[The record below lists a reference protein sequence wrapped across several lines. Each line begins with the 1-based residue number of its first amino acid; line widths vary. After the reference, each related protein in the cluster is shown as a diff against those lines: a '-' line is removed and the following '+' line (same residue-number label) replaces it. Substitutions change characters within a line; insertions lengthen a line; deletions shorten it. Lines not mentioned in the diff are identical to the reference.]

1 MRYAGIIY
9 DDTAA
14 APGLSLTLFTQG
26 CPFHCKGCHNPE
38 TWDYEGGY
46 EYTKETEQKI
56 VKALSKNGIIR
67 NLCIMG
73 GEPLLPNNIESLY
86 SLIKAVRDRYKDEIK
101 IYLWTGFTTQELQD
115 IIKEHPDF
123 ADFLYMFDYIIDGRY
138 EEDKR
143 DITLLMRG
151 STNQKINRVV
161 DKFCDEKELPLKN
174 FEEEVYFLI

>member
-1 MRYAGIIY
+1 
-9 DDTAA
+9 
-14 APGLSLTLFTQG
+14 
-26 CPFHCKGCHNPE
+26 
-38 TWDYEGGY
+38 
-46 EYTKETEQKI
+46 
-56 VKALSKNGIIR
+56 
-67 NLCIMG
+67 MG
-73 GEPLLPNNIESLY
+73 GEPLLPHNISSLY
-86 SLIKAVRDRYKDEIK
+86 SLIRAVRDSYKDEIK

-123 ADFLYMFDYIIDGRY
+123 ADFLYMLDYIIDGRY

-174 FEEEVYFLI
+174 FEEEVYFLV

>member
-38 TWDYEGGY
+38 TWDYNGGY

-56 VKALSKNGIIR
+56 VNALSANGVIR

-73 GEPLLPNNIESLY
+73 GEPLLPDNIDSLY
-86 SLIKAVRDRYKDEIK
+86 SLTRAVRDNYKNEIK
-101 IYLWTGFTTQELQD
+101 IYLWTGFTIQEL
-115 IIKEHPDF
+115 KENTVNEHPQF
-123 ADFLYMFDYIIDGRY
+123 CIFKFLRNKTKCFQWYVKHISHFFGVDCDVCRKSGN
-138 EEDKR
+138 E
-143 DITLLMRG
+143 L
-151 STNQKINRVV
+151 VV
-161 DKFCDEKELPLKN
+161 GI
-174 FEEEVYFLI
+174 VG

>member
-26 CPFHCKGCHNPE
+26 CPFHCKGCHNPG

-73 GEPLLPNNIESLY
+73 GEPLLPHNISSLY
-86 SLIKAVRDRYKDEIK
+86 SLIRAVRDSYKDEIK

-174 FEEEVYFLI
+174 FEEEVYFLV

>member
-14 APGLSLTLFTQG
+14 ASGLSLTLFTQG

-56 VKALSKNGIIR
+56 VKALSANGVIR

-73 GEPLLPNNIESLY
+73 GEPLLPHNIEALY
-86 SLIKAVRDRYKDEIK
+86 SLTRAVRDNYEDEIK

-143 DITLLMRG
+143 DVTLLMRG

-161 DKFCDEKELPLKN
+161 DRFCDEKELPLKN

>member
-14 APGLSLTLFTQG
+14 ASGLSLTLFTQG

-38 TWDYEGGY
+38 TWNYDGGY

-56 VKALSKNGIIR
+56 VNALSANGVIR

-73 GEPLLPNNIESLY
+73 GEPLLPDNIDNLY
-86 SLIKAVRDRYKDEIK
+86 SLARAVRDNYKNEIK
-101 IYLWTGFTTQELQD
+101 IYLWTGFTIQELKE
-115 IIKEHPDF
+115 IINEHPKF
-123 ADFLYMFDYIIDGRY
+123 SNFLCMFDYIIDGRY

-151 STNQKINRVV
+151 SSNQNINRIVYKCNKDNLPPKV
-161 DKFCDEKELPLKN
+161 YEDEK
-174 FEEEVYFLI
+174 YFFV

>member
-56 VKALSKNGIIR
+56 VEALTANGVMR

-73 GEPLLPNNIESLY
+73 GEPLLPHNIESLY
-86 SLIKAVRDRYKDEIK
+86 SLTRAVRDNYEDEIK

-143 DITLLMRG
+143 DVTLLMRG

-161 DKFCDEKELPLKN
+161 DRFCDEKELPLKN
-174 FEEEVYFLI
+174 FKEEVYFLI